1 MLLTVLVFA
10 LVGAAAQMVDGT
22 LGMGFGVTSA
32 TLLTLLGYSAVA
44 ASAGTHAAKMG
55 TTFVSGISHW
65 REGNVDFR
73 VMAVIAVP
81 RCDRRVH
88 RGSDPHDGG
97 VQHGPAVDGLHPVPP
112 RPGDHRALRIRPE
125 PVPGDAARARATS
138 GRSGLIGGFVDA
150 TGGGGW
156 GPVATPSL
164 LTLTRHEPHRVVG
177 TVNAAEFFV
186 AVAASAGFLFGAGDS
201 GVPWLP
207 VLGLV
212 VGGAIVAP
220 FAARL
225 ARRAPTAIL
234 GVCVG
239 GMVLVSNTAVISK
252 VLGVPGA
259 VAGLLVLGI
268 VVATGM
274 LVVRVHRAGPPLPSW
289 SPRWTSQH
297 PCTEPAG
304 CRRCGGRERACDSLR
319 ASVQPGNRRADMP
332 RWAGHHHSQEDC
344 MSELDDRFTAAA
356 DASKTL
362 PARPDND
369 TFLRCTRCTSRH
381 GR

>member
-10 LVGAAAQMVDGT
+10 LVGSAAQMVDGT

-65 REGNVDFR
+65 REGNVDYR
-73 VMAVIAVP
+73 VLAVIALP
-81 RCDRRVH
+81 
-88 RGSDPHDGG
+88 G
-97 VQHGPAVDGLHPVPP
+97 VVGAFVGAVVLTTVASNAARLWMACILFVLGLVIIARFGFGRNLFPAVNARTRHLWPVGLV
-112 RPGDHRALRIRPE
+112 G
-125 PVPGDAARARATS
+125 
-138 GRSGLIGGFVDA
+138 GLVDA

-186 AVAASAGFLFGAGDS
+186 AVAASAGFLFGAGDA
-201 GVPWLP
+201 GVPWVP

-212 VGGAIVAP
+212 LGGAIVAP

-239 GMVLVSNTAVISK
+239 GMVLVSNTAVICK

-259 VAGLLVLGI
+259 VAGGLVLGL
-268 VVATGM
+268 VVATGA
-274 LVVRVHRAGPPLPSW
+274 LVLRVHGAGRPVA
-289 SPRWTSQH
+289 
-297 PCTEPAG
+297 EPA
-304 CRRCGGRERACDSLR
+304 
-319 ASVQPGNRRADMP
+319 PGVD
-332 RWAGHHHSQEDC
+332 E
-344 MSELDDRFTAAA
+344 
-356 DASKTL
+356 
-362 PARPDND
+362 PAP
-369 TFLRCTRCTSRH
+369 LH
-381 GR
+381 